1 MTQEPGARRHA
12 RDIPVDEVDLIDLVA
27 REDVRAFEA
36 LYRAYRPRLLRF
48 LHRMLRQQG
57 LADEVLDDTMLVIWR
72 KAYTYDASS
81 KLSTWI
87 FAIAYRQALRALR
100 RGGKVATADG
110 DEPEAPAESGPDGAL
125 ERGQLR
131 AQLDDSLA
139 LLSGE
144 HRAVIE
150 LTYYQG
156 LSCGEIAAIMGCPVA
171 TVKTRAF
178 YARRRLRALLDATGE
193 LAL

>member
-1 MTQEPGARRHA
+1 MAQESGAQMHA
-12 RDIPVDEVDLIDLVA
+12 RDIPVDEVDLIGLVA
-27 REDVRAFEA
+27 VEDVRAFEA
-36 LYRAYRPRLLRF
+36 LYRAYYPRLTRF
-48 LHRMLRQQG
+48 LRRMLRQQG
-57 LADEVLDDTMLVIWR
+57 LVDEVLDDTMLVIWR
-72 KAYTYDASS
+72 KAHTYDASS

-100 RGGKVATADG
+100 RADHGVAAEG
-110 DEPEAPAESGPDGAL
+110 NEPASPAESEPDGAL
-125 ERGQLR
+125 QQHQLR
-131 AQLDDSLA
+131 AQLDDTLA

-156 LSCGEIAAIMGCPVA
+156 LSCREIAEVMGCPVA

-178 YARRRLRALLDATGE
+178 YARRKLKALLGGVGE
-193 LAL
+193 QAL